1 MAPWAAGRSA
11 KASAHAALA
20 ARDRA
25 QGNLRAPAP
34 SCGARRA
41 GPPVAALPKGAK
53 VEIELVAEV

>member
-34 SCGARRA
+34 SCGARR
-41 GPPVAALPKGAK
+41 PPVAALPKGAK
-53 VEIELVAEV
+53 VEIELVAKV